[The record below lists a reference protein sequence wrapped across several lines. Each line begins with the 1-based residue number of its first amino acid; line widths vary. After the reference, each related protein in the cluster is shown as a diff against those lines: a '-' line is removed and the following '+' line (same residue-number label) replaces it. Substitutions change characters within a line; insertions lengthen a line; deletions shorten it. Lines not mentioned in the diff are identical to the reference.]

1 MLFMARSI
9 FKREKL
15 LADLRAM
22 EDPSIQYLI
31 DKIENK
37 QIGYTNPK
45 PKANFDQLVID
56 FKFDKR
62 SPQFT

>member
-1 MLFMARSI
+1 MARSI

-22 EDPSIQYLI
+22 RDPSIEHI
-31 DKIENK
+31 IEKIEHK

-45 PKANFDQLVID
+45 PKPQVDQLEI
-56 FKFDKR
+56 KY
-62 SPQFT
+62 QFSNGAVVQR

>member
-1 MLFMARSI
+1 MARSI

-22 EDPSIQYLI
+22 KDPYIQDLI

-45 PKANFDQLVID
+45 PKAHADQLSID
-56 FKFDKR
+56 FKFENKSAFR
-62 SPQFT
+62 

>member
-1 MLFMARSI
+1 MAKSI

-22 EDPSIQYLI
+22 SEPHIHPII
-31 DKIENK
+31 DMIENK

-45 PKANFDQLVID
+45 PKPSGPDQLVID
-56 FKFDKR
+56 FRFDKKR
-62 SPQFT
+62 ASFQ

>member
-1 MLFMARSI
+1 MARSI

-15 LADLRAM
+15 LADLRAL
-22 EDPSIQYLI
+22 EDPAIQDLI

-45 PKANFDQLVID
+45 PKVHFDQLSIE

-62 SPQFT
+62 SASFT

>member
-1 MLFMARSI
+1 MARSI

-22 EDPSIQYLI
+22 KDPHIQDLI

-45 PKANFDQLVID
+45 PKVHFDQLVID
-56 FKFDKR
+56 FKFENKNAIFR
-62 SPQFT
+62 